1 MEKEIIFLIFS
12 IFFVA
17 GAVLFLS
24 IPGSED
30 VQLLR
35 LEQTIGNEG
44 DLCRSPTLI
53 RDCADGLKCVIVEKD
68 FFSTGYCLDENEYP
82 DIILES

>member
-1 MEKEIIFLIFS
+1 MEKEIIFLMFS
-12 IFFVA
+12 IFFIA
-17 GAVLFLS
+17 GSVLFLS

-30 VQLLR
+30 VQLIR

-53 RDCADGLKCVIVEKD
+53 RDCAEGLICVIVEKD
-68 FFSTGYCLDENEYP
+68 FFVTGYCLDENEHP
-82 DIILES
+82 NIILD